1 MIMRTHESGHNRLH
15 GQPGD
20 EILILASRSAAR
32 QAMLNDAGVSF
43 SVQVADV
50 DEDALKTPGI
60 DAAVLAVD
68 LARLKALAVSDLN
81 AEAWV
86 LGGDQTLSFDGGL
99 ISKARTLDEAR
110 ERLQAMRGRIHT
122 LHSGA
127 ALARGGQIVWSG
139 VDTATMRMR
148 NFSDR
153 FLEAY
158 LASEGESLL
167 ACVGSYRI
175 EGMGS
180 QLFEAVE
187 GNHFTVL
194 GLPLWPVLA
203 ELRSTGILLT

>member
-1 MIMRTHESGHNRLH
+1 MSRTGESEPNRRH

-32 QAMLNDAGVSF
+32 QAMLTHAGIPF

-50 DEDALKTPGI
+50 DEDVLKTPGI

-68 LARLKALAVSDLN
+68 LARLKALAVSRLN
-81 AEAWV
+81 GETWV
-86 LGGDQTLSFDGGL
+86 LGGDQTLAFDGGL
-99 ISKARTLDEAR
+99 ISKARTMDEVR
-110 ERLQAMRGRIHT
+110 ERLQAMRGRTHT

-139 VDTATMRMR
+139 VDTVTMRMR

-158 LASEGESLL
+158 LASEAENLL

-187 GNHFTVL
+187 GDHFTVL
-194 GLPLWPVLA
+194 GLPFWPVLA
-203 ELRSTGILLT
+203 ELRRTGVLLT